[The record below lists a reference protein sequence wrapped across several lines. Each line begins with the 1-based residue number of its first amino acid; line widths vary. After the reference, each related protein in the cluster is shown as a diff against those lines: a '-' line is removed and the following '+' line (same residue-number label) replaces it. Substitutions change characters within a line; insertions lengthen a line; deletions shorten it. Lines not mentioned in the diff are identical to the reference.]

1 MRNLIVAYRQAN
13 QGDKAVPILKE
24 FIASHRKQLPKDDP
38 RFAGLIDQVALDLIK
53 CEQFPTAEEML
64 REALAIREKK
74 EPEAWT
80 TFNTQSMLGEAL
92 LGLARSANK
101 GADKESLAR
110 AAGYFKEAE
119 LRLVKGYEGLKA
131 REDTIPKVPQA
142 AVRLPEALDR
152 LIEFYRVTNKPD
164 LVKKYRVL
172 RDAYPPRTL
181 PMPRVMD

>member
-1 MRNLIVAYRQAN
+1 LLV
-13 QGDKAVPILKE
+13 
-24 FIASHRKQLPKDDP
+24 
-38 RFAGLIDQVALDLIK
+38 QVSLELLQ

-92 LGLARSANK
+92 LGLARSASK

-119 LRLVKGYEGLKA
+119 LRLVKGYEGMKA
-131 REDTIPKVPQA
+131 REKTIPPQA

-152 LIEFYRVTNKPD
+152 LIALYEALKKPD
-164 LVKKYRVL
+164 EVKKYRDL
-172 RDAYPPRTL
+172 RATYPAAKEPK
-181 PMPRVMD
+181 PKP